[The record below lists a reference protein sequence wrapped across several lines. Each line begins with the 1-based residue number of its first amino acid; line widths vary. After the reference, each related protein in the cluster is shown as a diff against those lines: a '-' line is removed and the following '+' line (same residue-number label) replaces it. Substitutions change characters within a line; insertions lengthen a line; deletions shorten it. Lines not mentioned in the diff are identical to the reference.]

1 MKAAESEG
9 VLRNRL
15 GRPVEQLV
23 PRDGIAAMCSFYA
36 EERADGAAIG
46 SDRDMLLYQWGVNTF
61 DSPEMFELSVT
72 RQINVIGESQ
82 PYRLSLTF
90 YYQPTDALRQIGS
103 SNEWCRSPGDLPQF
117 RRFVEAS
124 AAFRAVADASAD
136 RVALGML

>member
-1 MKAAESEG
+1 MKAGESEG

-23 PRDGIAAMCSFYA
+23 PRDGIAAMCKFYA

-61 DSPEMFELSVT
+61 DSPESFELSIT

-90 YYQPTDALRQIGS
+90 YYQPTDVLRQIGA
-103 SNEWCRSPGDLPQF
+103 SNEWCRSPSDLPQF
-117 RRFVEAS
+117 RRVVEAS
-124 AAFRAVADASAD
+124 AAFRAVADVTAD
-136 RVALGML
+136 RVDLGML